1 MIKSKLSN
9 LLGLVPAA
17 VIAACVCIS
26 LSGYEKPTFD
36 SIQTSNSQNTD
47 DTNSDYSSTNVADV
61 TSSISD
67 TSDKESSKADKPSK
81 DDSSKSDKTDSKVK
95 SAPTIQT
102 VSESGSYA
110 DGTYIG
116 TGSGFVGQIKV
127 QVTVSGGKISAI
139 QVLETSDGSE
149 YMSKAKSLINSIV
162 SSQSTN
168 VDAVSGAT
176 YSSSGIIEAV
186 RNALSKAHK
195 NGSTQSA
202 GQNNSSSSSNTNS
215 TNTSKSDSSKTDTVK
230 PDKSKKGKFPYKD
243 GVYLGTGEGYK
254 GDITIALS
262 IKNKT
267 IETILVIDTSDD
279 ERFFTKAKALINNV
293 LKEQSVK
300 VDAVS
305 GATFSSEGIIEAIKD
320 ALKSADKAT
329 NGDKNDKNNK
339 PDNSKTDTSSKSESS
354 SKADDTSSDSGNDSS
369 NSSASDDTSSSSD
382 SSSNA
387 DNDTPKLKY
396 KDGTYSAIAVCS
408 PGRFKEFKAYTVS
421 VTVTIKD
428 DKITDITDI
437 KGVGDDYDDSND
449 FYLKR
454 AVKGTSKYKSVVTQM
469 LEKNLTD
476 DIDAVSG
483 ATCSSE
489 AIIKAVKEALESAL
503 NIE

>member
-47 DTNSDYSSTNVADV
+47 DTNSDNSSTNAADV
-61 TSSISD
+61 TSSIFD
-67 TSDKESSKADKPSK
+67 TTSKDSSKADKPSK

-110 DGTYIG
+110 DGTYVG
-116 TGSGFVGQIKV
+116 TGSGFAGQIKV

-195 NGSTQSA
+195 NGSTKSA
-202 GQNNSSSSSNTNS
+202 GQSNSSTSSNTNS
-215 TNTSKSDSSKTDTVK
+215 TNTSKSDSSKSDTVK
-230 PDKSKKGKFPYKD
+230 PDTSKKGKFPYKD

-329 NGDKNDKNNK
+329 NGDKK

-354 SKADDTSSDSGNDSS
+354 SKADDTSNDSGNDSS
-369 NSSASDDTSSSSD
+369 SSSASDDTSSSID

-454 AVKGTSKYKSVVTQM
+454 AVKGTSKYKSVVTQI